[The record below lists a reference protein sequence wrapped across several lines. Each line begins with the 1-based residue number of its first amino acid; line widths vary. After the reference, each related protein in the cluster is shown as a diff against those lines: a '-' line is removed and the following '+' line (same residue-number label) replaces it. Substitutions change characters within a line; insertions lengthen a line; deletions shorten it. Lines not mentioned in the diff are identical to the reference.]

1 MRGWLLTSVNWAMWK
16 SSARGKKKPSTNCKS
31 SLRGPLSLG
40 YYDSVSFFL
49 LHAGPWPGSLGKCQA
64 VDWQRMKGCGRRSGG
79 RRLGVEGGGRGV
91 LRQRRK
97 NSVLEVFRH
106 RICLTF
112 LPILN
117 KFSHSS
123 WNRAPPFW
131 QVRALCSG
139 VYTKPCCQAESVWV
153 NTQNTLTTLNEKISW
168 NSEKSSKTPFF
179 S

>member
-64 VDWQRMKGCGRRSGG
+64 VDWQRMKGCGSRSGG
-79 RRLGVEGGGRGV
+79 RRLRVEGGGRGV

-123 WNRAPPFW
+123 WNRAPPFTHLLFDKS
-131 QVRALCSG
+131 VLYAR
-139 VYTKPCCQAESVWV
+139 VYTQSLVARQRVCEWIH
-153 NTQNTLTTLNEKISW
+153 KIH
-168 NSEKSSKTPFF
+168 
-179 S
+179 